1 MQMSYIFT
9 SHFMVAYFGVHNCCL
24 EYHSTSWN
32 SVFLILLLC
41 CESQTLYACIS
52 ANSVIHPCSSDIL
65 HNAKLW
71 ILKNSQ
77 DKKFKKASQGWKALR
92 KWVWPI
98 FISVWNTIQP
108 HTQQT
113 WMTINYT
120 NCNRQNVLLHAA
132 SVNFTLSV
140 FCQGKQNKPP
150 YTHQSPHP
158 PQNKNT
164 PQNKNIQIVYV
175 WCNDSNHTH
184 VHVFYQ
190 KEWCSFTTTHTHK
203 GLTHMW
209 TVSVNGGIVM
219 LSITL

>member
-9 SHFMVAYFGVHNCCL
+9 SHFMVAYFGIHNCCL

-77 DKKFKKASQGWKALR
+77 DKNLKKASQGWKALR

-158 PQNKNT
+158 PQNKT
-164 PQNKNIQIVYV
+164 LRRIKTFRSCMFDVMIVIILM
-175 WCNDSNHTH
+175 CM
-184 VHVFYQ
+184 
-190 KEWCSFTTTHTHK
+190 CSTKKSDFIHYHTHTHK

-219 LSITL
+219 L